1 MSIEKEEKAQI
12 ISDYAMH
19 QKDVGSP
26 EVQVAILTR
35 RIKDLSLHTEKS
47 PKDHHSRRGLVSLV
61 AKRRRLLNY
70 IRKNK
75 PETYPDLIQKLGL
88 RK

>member
-1 MSIEKEEKAQI
+1 MSLDKEEKSQI
-12 ISDYAMH
+12 MSEFGAH

-26 EVQVAILTR
+26 EVQVAVLSR
-35 RIKDLSLHTEKS
+35 RIKDISQHMEQA
-47 PKDHHSRRGLVSLV
+47 PKDFHSRRGLVSLV

-70 IRKNK
+70 IKKHK
-75 PETYPDLIQKLGL
+75 PDTYPELIQKLGL

>member
-1 MSIEKEEKAQI
+1 MSLDKEEKSQI
-12 ISDYAMH
+12 ISEFATH

-26 EVQVAILTR
+26 EVQVAILSQ
-35 RIKDLSLHTEKS
+35 RIKDLSQHMERS
-47 PKDHHSRRGLVSLV
+47 PKDFHSRRGLVSLV

-70 IRKNK
+70 IKRHK
-75 PETYPDLIQKLGL
+75 PDTYPELIQKLGL